1 MFTGKAAL
9 ITGAAQGLG
18 KSYAE
23 ALLKKGCKICA
34 ADVNEEKLQ
43 ATVREF
49 QDIYGEN
56 NVMYAK
62 CDVTK
67 EHDLEETFKQAKS
80 AFNRIDIVVN
90 NAGVVDERNW
100 ERCLDINLAGVI
112 RGTLLGLKYLRKDL
126 GGAGGSIVNVASM
139 AGIFPVDYGPA
150 YCASK
155 HGVIGYTRS
164 WASHPEVVKNG
175 VRLLCLCP
183 AYVKTDMLN
192 YQPESPE
199 DVARAQELMEA
210 FGIMRVEEVSDAFIK
225 LLEDSDNNGSVLSVT
240 KQNTTYWKMPVPEF

>member
-1 MFTGKAAL
+1 MFTGKVAL

-18 KSYAE
+18 KSFAS
-23 ALLKKGCKICA
+23 ALLQKQCKVCV
-34 ADVNEEKLQ
+34 ADINEEKLQ

-56 NVMYAK
+56 YVVSAK

-67 EHDLEETFKQAKS
+67 ELDFEETFKRAK
-80 AFNRIDIVVN
+80 AVFNQIDIVVN

-112 RGTLLGLKYLRKDL
+112 RGTLLGLRYMRKDL
-126 GGAGGSIVNVASM
+126 GGTGGTIVNVSSM
-139 AGIFPVDYGPA
+139 AGIYPAEFSPV

-155 HGVIGYTRS
+155 HGVVGYTRS
-164 WASHPEVVKNG
+164 WAIHPEVEKNG

-183 AYVKTDMLN
+183 SFAKTDILD
-192 YQPESPE
+192 YQPESSK
-199 DVARAQELMEA
+199 DLELVQKSMKTI
-210 FGIMRVEEVSDAFIK
+210 GMMRVEEVSDAFIK
-225 LLEDSDNNGSVLSVT
+225 LLEDSDNNGSVMSVT
-240 KQNTTYWKMPVPEF
+240 KQGTRYWKMPAPKF